1 MQAFGLASSCDIINN
16 MNDTMGAGSG
26 SEDSGDARSG
36 EGKDNPRQKKTP
48 DMVTFSGVKREL
60 HTRLSERDWL
70 RHPIDRR
77 HMAITWLSI
86 VFDPNLPEEAR
97 RFLVN
102 WGRQHEEDAQKID
115 AAGVAEQ
122 FARIIL
128 GETDSP

>member
-1 MQAFGLASSCDIINN
+1 MNESS
-16 MNDTMGAGSG
+16 GAESG
-26 SEDSGDARSG
+26 SVNSGDGQSNVG
-36 EGKDNPRQKKTP
+36 NDNPRSKKTP

-60 HTRLSERDWL
+60 HSRLRERDWL

-86 VFDPNLPEEAR
+86 VFDPNLPAEAR
-97 RFLVN
+97 QFLLS
-102 WGRQHEEDAQKID
+102 WGREHEKDAENID

-122 FARIIL
+122 FARTIL